1 MSNQIMIIA
10 PYWVEQLGTWVFD
23 DPSVGLRQEPFVSG
37 VPAMIDY
44 LVRDIPHAR
53 PGFRLLFSG
62 GPFPGWPERLPHVRE
77 EYGGHGY
84 ASADPPME
92 GWLCPALF
100 HYFASPP
107 DELYVRAEALQTGGD
122 RAVSE

>member
-62 GPFPGWPERLPHVRE
+62 GPFPGWPERLTHVRE
-77 EYGGHGY
+77 EYGGHG
-84 ASADPPME
+84 
-92 GWLCPALF
+92 
-100 HYFASPP
+100 
-107 DELYVRAEALQTGGD
+107 
-122 RAVSE
+122 